1 MATRPDFYDAASDVS
16 GLDERRDSRV
26 SVRLSAILKCDRT
39 PTQRVIATDI
49 TRSGCRV
56 IIQRRVSVGTF
67 VTLAIPSYVDI
78 FGWVIWS
85 DDRALGIDFSH
96 ALPPA
101 VLAHIVRL
109 GSAPED

>member
-1 MATRPDFYDAASDVS
+1 MVARPNSFNAAFDVPGSD
-16 GLDERRDSRV
+16 GRRDSRV
-26 SVRLSAILKCDRT
+26 TVRLSAVLKCDRT
-39 PTQRVIATDI
+39 PTQQVIATDI

-67 VTLAIPSYVDI
+67 VTLAIPSYVDV
-78 FGWVIWS
+78 FGWIAWS
-85 DDRALGIDFSH
+85 DDRVLGIDFSH

-109 GSAPED
+109 GSASED